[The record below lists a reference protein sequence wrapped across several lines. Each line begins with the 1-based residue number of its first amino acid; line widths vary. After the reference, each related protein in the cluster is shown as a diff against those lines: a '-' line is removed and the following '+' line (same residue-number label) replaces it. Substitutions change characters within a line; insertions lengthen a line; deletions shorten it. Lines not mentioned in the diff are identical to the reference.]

1 MIEESDEVVYRT
13 RWGRTS
19 IAASLAFALVAGI
32 GLTMFKGALAASYV
46 ATSTS
51 GGLTA
56 SGLNTEQVGAIVR
69 AIPVRN
75 SNGETYDEWVATFLI
90 GKGYANTVCLTEKA
104 TLFGQT
110 VTLMLTAGDD
120 DPATNEIELD
130 GLTLNVY
137 DATTYLQAQGMT
149 SINKNPVDIN
159 IPGAPPATGASPLEF
174 GLEAQNAVLRGVT
187 ARVSDAELIHLPNVQ
202 NLKAD
207 FLVGDRDCPP
217 VR

>member
-1 MIEESDEVVYRT
+1 MIEESEEVVYRT
-13 RWGRTS
+13 RWGRAS
-19 IAASLAFALVAGI
+19 VAAGLAFALVAGI
-32 GLTMFKGALAASYV
+32 GLTMFRGALAASYV

-56 SGLNTEQVGAIVR
+56 SGLTTDQVGAIVR

-75 SNGETYDEWVATFLI
+75 ANSENYDEWVATFLI
-90 GKGYANTVCLTEKA
+90 GHGYANSVCLTEKA

-120 DPATNEIELD
+120 DPSTNEIEIE

-149 SINKNPVDIN
+149 YINKNPGDIA
-159 IPGAPPATGASPLEF
+159 IPGAPTASGASPVEF

-187 ARVSDAELIHLPNVQ
+187 ARVSDAELIHLPNVAD
-202 NLKAD
+202 LKAN
-207 FLVGDRDCPP
+207 FLVGDRECPP
-217 VR
+217 VK